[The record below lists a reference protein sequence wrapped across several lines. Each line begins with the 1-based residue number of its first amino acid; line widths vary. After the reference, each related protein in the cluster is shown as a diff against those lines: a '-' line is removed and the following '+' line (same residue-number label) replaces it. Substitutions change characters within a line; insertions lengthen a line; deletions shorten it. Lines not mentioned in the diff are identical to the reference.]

1 MLWGERFGRITP
13 LIFHPSSPTITLGKT
28 LMNIN
33 PFNFNSQKVRTV
45 QHEDGSIWFVLKDIC
60 DVLGIENSR
69 HVATRLKNNEKN
81 TVALNDG
88 NRGNPNTTIVSE
100 SGFYKVVLRS
110 DKPKA
115 EPFSDW
121 VTSEVLPSIRKTGSY
136 SLESSCVAKHEVQA
150 TFAEMAMRTLNLSE
164 SGKIGVIHRLC
175 QSNGVDSSFLPNYS
189 ESEDNRPAKAIKR
202 ILDDNDVGIS
212 AIAANKLLMAEGLLE
227 EKERPSTGDKVKKF
241 KSVTD
246 KGLEFGKNVP
256 NPKNERET
264 TPLWYVDTSKEL
276 LEKIGI

>member
-1 MLWGERFGRITP
+1 MILTP
-13 LIFHPSSPTITLGKT
+13 STKTMSSREIAELTGK
-28 LMNIN
+28 
-33 PFNFNSQKVRTV
+33 
-45 QHEDGSIWFVLKDIC
+45 
-60 DVLGIENSR
+60 R
-69 HVATRLKNNEKN
+69 HDHVIR
-81 TVALNDG
+81 D
-88 NRGNPNTTIVSE
+88 
-100 SGFYKVVLRS
+100 
-110 DKPKA
+110 
-115 EPFSDW
+115 
-121 VTSEVLPSIRKTGSY
+121 IRKMLSDLELDAPKFGSVEKDAKGEERPVFNLNKELTLTLVSGY
-136 SLESSCVAKHEVQA
+136 NVKLRNAIIKRWQELEDKDLKSDIPAVVTDLQVQI
-150 TFAEMAMRTLNLSE
+150 AEMAMRTLNLSE

-212 AIAANKLLMAEGLLE
+212 AIAANKLLIAEGLLE